1 MVQLIFASFYLS
13 HSGNR
18 LFYLISLLF
27 NGKFLRCTSL
37 IKLVLFVSSL
47 FLFFLVLM
55 LLGLLVFLNL
65 NSDLTFLRSI
75 RNWVFASS
83 FVVLSSNLN
92 FRYPLAPILFSLTTY
107 PPLSLL
113 FHALVSWKISV
124 YWIIGCA
131 YLELVCFLSK
141 RIAVTCSRFG

>member
-47 FLFFLVLM
+47 FFFF
-55 LLGLLVFLNL
+55 GLDAAGFIGFLE
-65 NSDLTFLRSI
+65 FE
-75 RNWVFASS
+75 
-83 FVVLSSNLN
+83 
-92 FRYPLAPILFSLTTY
+92 Y
-107 PPLSLL
+107 
-113 FHALVSWKISV
+113 
-124 YWIIGCA
+124 
-131 YLELVCFLSK
+131 
-141 RIAVTCSRFG
+141 